1 MCDCLG
7 LTMGHNKG
15 FTSQA
20 SQGEASLPTPHSV
33 HSQHIAIS
41 EQVAAK
47 RSDHPGLSCSLHNIS
62 FPSSC
67 TFIPR
72 SFYLRLWAEV
82 FLRCLCLWGR
92 RGNRCRHIPPLW
104 FSTSTFCPSPDPEP
118 FSLTSESIRLPEP
131 FVWGSLNSEMTPTSV
146 LIHLTLD

>member
-7 LTMGHNKG
+7 LTMGHYKG

-82 FLRCLCLWGR
+82 FLRCLCLGEE
-92 RGNRCRHIPPLW
+92 GETVADIFLH
-104 FSTSTFCPSPDPEP
+104 SD
-118 FSLTSESIRLPEP
+118 
-131 FVWGSLNSEMTPTSV
+131 SV
-146 LIHLTLD
+146 LVLSAPVLTLSPSH